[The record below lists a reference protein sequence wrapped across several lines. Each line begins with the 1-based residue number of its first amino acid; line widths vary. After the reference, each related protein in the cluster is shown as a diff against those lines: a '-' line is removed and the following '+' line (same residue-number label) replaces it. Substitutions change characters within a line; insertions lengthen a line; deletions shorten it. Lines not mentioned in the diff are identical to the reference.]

1 MPLTL
6 SPARPSRADVP
17 RPRSALSRYWEDARA
32 PRYSLLF
39 ALPLLVLYETL
50 AASLGGGG
58 TMAVRNGADV
68 LLQQVAG
75 AVGGARGP
83 MAIGAAML
91 ILCAVLV
98 IRDGRRNGG
107 VRGRVFLGMFAE
119 SAAMASVFGLAVGLV
134 TAQLLS
140 PLGLLA
146 IPADTPMDKLPL
158 GTQVMLSLG
167 AGLYE
172 ELVFRVGLVGALG
185 LGARTL
191 LGWTR
196 TTSAIFAVGLGSL
209 VFSAVH
215 YIGPYGD
222 PFTIGSFVFR
232 AIAGVFLSAIFVLR
246 GFGIAAW
253 THALYDLYLVLLT

>member
-1 MPLTL
+1 MTPTL
-6 SPARPSRADVP
+6 SPARPSRAPVP

-39 ALPLLVLYETL
+39 ALPLLVLYELL
-50 AASLGGGG
+50 AASVGGNG

-68 LLQQVAG
+68 LLQQFAG
-75 AVGGARGP
+75 AIGGSRGP
-83 MAIGAAML
+83 MVIGAAML
-91 ILCAVLV
+91 IVSAALV

-107 VRGRVFLGMFAE
+107 IRGPVFLGMFAE

-146 IPADTPMDKLPL
+146 IPAGTPIDRLPV

-172 ELVFRVGLVGALG
+172 ELVFRVGLVGALSI
-185 LGARTL
+185 GARTV

-196 TTSAIFAVGLGSL
+196 TTAAIFAVALGSL

-215 YIGPYGD
+215 YIGPLGD

-253 THALYDLYLVLLT
+253 THALYDLYLVALD

>member
-1 MPLTL
+1 MTPTL
-6 SPARPSRADVP
+6 SPARPSRAPVP

-39 ALPLLVLYETL
+39 ALPLLVLYELL
-50 AASLGGGG
+50 AASVGGSG

-68 LLQQVAG
+68 LLQQFAG
-75 AVGGARGP
+75 AVGGSRGP
-83 MAIGAAML
+83 MVIGAAML
-91 ILCAVLV
+91 LVSAALV

-119 SAAMASVFGLAVGLV
+119 SAAMASVFGLVVGLI

-146 IPADTPMDKLPL
+146 IPSETPIDRLPV

-172 ELVFRVGLVGALG
+172 ELVFRVGLVGALSI
-185 LGARTL
+185 GARTL

-196 TTSAIFAVGLGSL
+196 TTAAIFAVGLGSL

-215 YIGPYGD
+215 YMGPLGD

-253 THALYDLYLVLLT
+253 THALYDLYLVLLN